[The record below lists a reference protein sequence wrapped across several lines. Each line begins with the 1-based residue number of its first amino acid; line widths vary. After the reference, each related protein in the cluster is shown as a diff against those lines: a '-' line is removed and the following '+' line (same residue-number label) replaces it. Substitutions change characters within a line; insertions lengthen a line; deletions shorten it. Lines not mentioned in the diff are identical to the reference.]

1 MFDEGGIRVRF
12 SKWLC
17 AIGIAFICVVYGA
30 GTALAQGGVLRIPYL
45 EDPKTADCQTQTI
58 SYLLPLNCFDRL
70 VECITVGP
78 GESKIVPGLAER
90 WEISDDGRVYTFY
103 LRKGVFFHHG
113 TELTADDVV
122 YTFDRMLDPNTR
134 ALNTDILDW
143 VEGARER
150 MDGKAIYTK
159 GLEALDRY
167 TVQITL
173 RGPYAPFLAV
183 MASPQASIYNREF
196 TIKSGNRF
204 GLTPETTSGTG
215 PFVMKEYVLNDHL
228 LLVAN
233 EDYYRGRPQV
243 DEILV
248 RITPDPETLRML
260 FEAGEIDIFDC
271 DYAVSQIPYFTNHPK
286 WKDYVASSPRVGIY
300 YYSINQRIKP
310 FDDVRVRKALQMAI
324 DRKLIL
330 DELFYGKGHLENGI
344 MPRGLICHNP
354 DLPVIEYDP
363 EKAKALLAQAGYPDG
378 VEMEIAQVSGAR
390 QWLRINEVVQAMLRE
405 AGFKARIRQMDEA
418 AFYATRSTG
427 DLPSYVQVWS
437 ADFNDPDN
445 FFYTFFAP
453 RNTVARSFNY
463 ESQEVF
469 DALEKGRSLSDQGE
483 RCELYRKLE
492 QVIVQRDA
500 AWVPL
505 FSLEHVYV
513 LQPRVKNFVA
523 PWNGW
528 SDMSYYGI
536 RLED

>member
-1 MFDEGGIRVRF
+1 MRF

-17 AIGIAFICVVYGA
+17 AVGIAFICVVYGA
-30 GTALAQGGVLRIPYL
+30 GTALAQDNKVLRIPYL

-354 DLPVIEYDP
+354 DLPAIEYDP

-405 AGFKARIRQMDEA
+405 AG
-418 AFYATRSTG
+418 
-427 DLPSYVQVWS
+427 
-437 ADFNDPDN
+437 
-445 FFYTFFAP
+445 
-453 RNTVARSFNY
+453 
-463 ESQEVF
+463 
-469 DALEKGRSLSDQGE
+469 
-483 RCELYRKLE
+483 
-492 QVIVQRDA
+492 
-500 AWVPL
+500 
-505 FSLEHVYV
+505 
-513 LQPRVKNFVA
+513 
-523 PWNGW
+523 
-528 SDMSYYGI
+528 
-536 RLED
+536 